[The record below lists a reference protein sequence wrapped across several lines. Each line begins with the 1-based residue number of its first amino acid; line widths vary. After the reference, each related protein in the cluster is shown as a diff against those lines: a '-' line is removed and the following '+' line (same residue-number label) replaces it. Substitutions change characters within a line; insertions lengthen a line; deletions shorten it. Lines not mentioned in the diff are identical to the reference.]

1 MWAWTTRLLFTVSHL
16 PLITSLLDAIQ
27 FRLEKMFSDNE
38 CDWLQFRIQCSSC
51 RGWKVRKIQGVQNLC
66 LSVNTNVYRA
76 SWKCHIP
83 QRKAAMGH
91 RRLVRII
98 ANKKTNEGL
107 LLIYSVT
114 KKFNKQQIEDE
125 VEKYLKFC
133 NNLEHLE
140 EYSTMKLIYKCY
152 NGTLP
157 SSAAVERLFSQAGL
171 IYSPKH

>member
-1 MWAWTTRLLFTVSHL
+1 MYFPA
-16 PLITSLLDAIQ
+16 
-27 FRLEKMFSDNE
+27 
-38 CDWLQFRIQCSSC
+38 
-51 RGWKVRKIQGVQNLC
+51 
-66 LSVNTNVYRA
+66 
-76 SWKCHIP
+76 

-140 EYSTMKLIYKCY
+140 EYSTMKLIYK
-152 NGTLP
+152 
-157 SSAAVERLFSQAGL
+157 
-171 IYSPKH
+171 